1 MNQPN
6 KLNDGK
12 KIGILGGT
20 FNPIHSGHINI
31 AKSALSE
38 CNLDEV
44 WFIPNGC
51 PPHKSI
57 DDNISAISRFKMVSS
72 MISNEDKFYINDIE
86 LSSIEYNYTHETL
99 KKLSEQFPNNKYYF
113 IMGED
118 SLNSFDT
125 WKKPELIC
133 KYASIIVAVRSENN
147 KSLAKLVTKY
157 AEKYNGEFIFLNCD
171 YIDISSTKLRE
182 DVNRLPLDKLDNIE
196 SNTVNYIKEH
206 MLYEE
211 CDYNLFVTVDDI
223 KKDLEKELKPSRYNH
238 TLGVMY
244 TAINLGMKYDIP
256 LKLCE
261 YAGLLHDAAK
271 SFSKDEL
278 VEFCEENGIE
288 ITDSEYKA
296 PHLLHSKVGAYIARY
311 TYNITDERI
320 LNAILSHTTGR
331 PGMSL
336 LEQIVFVAD
345 YIEPNRSKA
354 NRLNEIR
361 AMAYYNIDIATA
373 MILQDT
379 IGYLKDI
386 NAFID
391 DTTIK
396 TFEYYK
402 NII

>member
-1 MNQPN
+1 M
-6 KLNDGK
+6 L
-12 KIGILGGT
+12 
-20 FNPIHSGHINI
+20 
-31 AKSALSE
+31 
-38 CNLDEV
+38 
-44 WFIPNGC
+44 
-51 PPHKSI
+51 
-57 DDNISAISRFKMVSS
+57 IS
-72 MISNEDKFYINDIE
+72 
-86 LSSIEYNYTHETL
+86 
-99 KKLSEQFPNNKYYF
+99 
-113 IMGED
+113 
-118 SLNSFDT
+118 
-125 WKKPELIC
+125 
-133 KYASIIVAVRSENN
+133 
-147 KSLAKLVTKY
+147 
-157 AEKYNGEFIFLNCD
+157 
-171 YIDISSTKLRE
+171 
-182 DVNRLPLDKLDNIE
+182 LDKLDNIE

-271 SFSKDEL
+271 SFSN
-278 VEFCEENGIE
+278 VEIQ
-288 ITDSEYKA
+288 D
-296 PHLLHSKVGAYIARY
+296 
-311 TYNITDERI
+311 
-320 LNAILSHTTGR
+320 AIKYHTTGA
-331 PGMSL
+331 PNMDL
-336 LEQIVFVAD
+336 LSKIIYVAD

-402 NII
+402 NTI